1 MRTTKLTEIAV
12 LVSMAVVLEVI
23 FTGLGAF
30 IPFLQ
35 LPYGGRVSLSML
47 PLFMLTYRHGVKE
60 GVIGGTIYGLLNFL
74 LDGVLYHWGSLFLDY
89 LFAFGAIGFSALVF
103 RFSKKN
109 RLGFVYMVVLGVSL
123 RFLFSYLSGVVIF
136 VMILGWMPEEFNNPW
151 WYSFVYNIYYL
162 LPSMI
167 LVIVTGLLLFDR
179 MERLELFE
187 S

>member
-1 MRTTKLTEIAV
+1 
-12 LVSMAVVLEVI
+12 
-23 FTGLGAF
+23 
-30 IPFLQ
+30 
-35 LPYGGRVSLSML
+35 
-47 PLFMLTYRHGVKE
+47 
-60 GVIGGTIYGLLNFL
+60 
-74 LDGVLYHWGSLFLDY
+74 LDY